1 MKRKIREKKK
11 YTKIINVNGTQTIYV
26 RVQNTRQSQSTKRK
40 KKLLKWNS
48 LKTTTHTVAMKRNE
62 FCCRFF
68 TSLFFLYYY
77 VLSTST
83 LYFVFDI
90 LFGVVCFDLACVYTI
105 LIDII
110 FNATEPLTF
119 FLFDGNSNVLWLG
132 CWVCV
137 SAFVCVHNAA
147 RV

>member
-1 MKRKIREKKK
+1 MNRKIREKKK

-40 KKLLKWNS
+40 KKIIKMKLTQDNNTYGCNETKRILLP
-48 LKTTTHTVAMKRNE
+48 
-62 FCCRFF
+62 FF
-68 TSLFFLYYY
+68 YFAFFLYYY

-119 FLFDGNSNVLWLG
+119 FLFDGNSNVL
-132 CWVCV
+132 
-137 SAFVCVHNAA
+137 
-147 RV
+147 